1 MALTETHTLAKVN
14 PFSSFS
20 FNHLSPSAYSSART
34 KVTRV
39 AIITMNPNTI
49 IITTYSGLNGRLLV
63 AEILLLHQRDSIK
76 VAVLYAPD
84 SGKGQA
90 AAVKFFNKC
99 HKHIPKN
106 VKLIM
111 EDFN

>member
-1 MALTETHTLAKVN
+1 M
-14 PFSSFS
+14 
-20 FNHLSPSAYSSART
+20 
-34 KVTRV
+34 
-39 AIITMNPNTI
+39 AIIAMDPNTI
-49 IITTYSGLNGRLLV
+49 ITITYSKLNGRLLV
-63 AEILLLHQRDSIK
+63 AEILLPHQRDSIK

-106 VKLIM
+106 VELIM
-111 EDFN
+111 GDFN